1 MTVATVASAAPAAS
15 PATPRRVALC
25 GNPNTGKTTLY
36 NALTGAQAKVGNYP
50 GVTVERRSG
59 ALRGR
64 DDVAIIDVPG
74 TYSLV
79 ARSADEQI
87 AIDVIAGL
95 GGEPRPELLVVCVDA
110 TQLVRG
116 LYLVLQAQ
124 ELGAPC
130 VVALTMI
137 DEAGTAA
144 PEAGALARTLGVPVF
159 PVVGRTGQGVAEL
172 RAGIE
177 LALKQ
182 PALEPSPWR
191 WQPSPAL
198 AGRIAQVR
206 AAFPPDWPPSDALA
220 LWALQCVGDDELGHI
235 PTEVRAA
242 VAAAASG
249 PSDDDEAVLGRYRW
263 LDAHVAP
270 LGARPPDR
278 KLTDRIDRLLLHRVA
293 GLAIFAAIMFVV
305 FMSLFSWSAP
315 AIDAIDAGF
324 GWVGEQARK
333 VLPDGVV
340 ADFVVDG
347 VIAGVGSVLVFLP
360 QILLL
365 FFFLGLLED
374 FGYLARVA
382 YLMDR
387 IMRSMNLHGRA
398 FVPMLSGFA
407 CAVPAI
413 MATRTM
419 ERQRDRILT
428 MLVIP
433 LMTCS
438 ARLPVYTLVIAA
450 LFPSKTFGGV
460 ATQSLLMVAM
470 YGFSVATSLGA
481 AWVLSRTVKPL
492 RARRLPFV
500 IELPP
505 YRAPRLADIVRM
517 MWTKSSMFLRE
528 AGTVILACT
537 IALWALLYFPRE
549 LPAGAPDYDA
559 MIEVATAQGEGGA
572 EQVAALE
579 HARDQ
584 ALLESSYGAQL
595 GKALEPAIEPLGFD
609 WKIGVGIIG
618 AFAAREVF
626 VATMGVIYGV
636 GDDEASL
643 RDRLREEKKADGSR
657 AYTPLAGLSLMV
669 FFALACQCFSTLAV
683 VKRESGGFRWPLFLL
698 GYMTVLAYV
707 ASLAVFQV
715 GRALGF

>member
-1 MTVATVASAAPAAS
+1 MPPSPPSPSAVPA
-15 PATPRRVALC
+15 RRVALC

-36 NALTGAQAKVGNYP
+36 NALTGSQAKTGNYP
-50 GVTVERRSG
+50 GVTVERRAG

-64 DDVAIIDVPG
+64 DDVSVVDVPG

-95 GGEPRPELLVVCVDA
+95 GGEPQSDLLVVCVDA
-110 TQLVRG
+110 TQLVRS
-116 LYLVLQAQ
+116 LYLLLQAQ
-124 ELGAPC
+124 ELGAAC

-144 PEAGALARTLGVPVF
+144 PDAGALARALGVPVY

-177 LALKQ
+177 LALRTPP
-182 PALEPSPWR
+182 PAPPWR
-191 WQPSPAL
+191 WTPSPAL
-198 AGRIAQVR
+198 AARIARVK
-206 AAFPPDWPPSDALA
+206 AAFPGTWPGSDALA
-220 LWALQCVGDDELGHI
+220 LWALQCVGEDELGHI
-235 PTEVRAA
+235 PAEVRAA
-242 VAAAASG
+242 VAAAGSG
-249 PSDDDEAVLGRYRW
+249 PADDDEAVLGRYRW
-263 LDAHVAP
+263 LDQHVAA
-270 LGARPPDR
+270 LGKRPPDR
-278 KLTDRIDRLLLHRVA
+278 RLTDRIDRILLHRA
-293 GLAIFAAIMFVV
+293 GGLAIFAGIMFVL
-305 FMSLFSWSAP
+305 FMSLFAWSAP
-315 AIDAIDAGF
+315 AIDAIDGGF
-324 GWVGEQARK
+324 GWLADQARA
-333 VLPDGVV
+333 VLPDGVLE
-340 ADFVVDG
+340 DFIASG

-438 ARLPVYTLVIAA
+438 ARLPVYSLIIAA
-450 LFPSKTFGGV
+450 LMPSGSVGGV
-460 ATQSLLMVAM
+460 AIKSLIMVGM
-470 YGFSVATSLGA
+470 YAFSVVTALGA
-481 AWVLSRTVKPL
+481 AWVLSRTVRPL
-492 RARRLPFV
+492 KAKRLPFV

-505 YRAPRLADIVRM
+505 YRAPRLIDIVRM
-517 MWTKSSMFLRE
+517 MWSKSSMFLRE
-528 AGTVILACT
+528 AGTVILGCT

-549 LPAGAPDYDA
+549 LPADAPRYDQ
-559 MIEVATAQGEGGA
+559 MIEVAQAQGEAGA
-572 EQVAALE
+572 AQVAALE

-584 ALLESSYGAQL
+584 ALLESSYGARL
-595 GKALEPAIEPLGFD
+595 GKTLEPVIAPLGFD

-636 GDDEASL
+636 GEVDDDDPTL
-643 RDRLREEKKADGSR
+643 RQRLQTETRADGSP
-657 AYTPLAGLSLMV
+657 AYDALTGLSLMV

-683 VKRESGGFRWPLFLL
+683 VKRETGGYRWPLFLL

-707 ASLAVFQV
+707 ASLLVYQG
-715 GRALGF
+715 GRLLGF